1 MEQPEKTGAEVAVGS
16 APSLQVVKSIR
27 EGKQGAALV
36 IVFGIIV

>member
-27 EGKQGAALV
+27 GKQGAALV